1 MHTITKWVLGT
12 IVLWVSVVPSIS
24 FGVQSYDL
32 NGDGK
37 ADLLWRHKD
46 NGTVAVWLMNGAS
59 IASVAVLG
67 GVPSNWEI
75 EQVAD
80 VNGDGKADVIWQNTN
95 SGTVAVWLMDG
106 TKVDSVGVPGSVSP
120 QWEIQP

>member
-1 MHTITKWVLGT
+1 MNTITKWVLGT

-37 ADLLWRHKD
+37 ADILWRHLST
-46 NGTVAVWLMNGAS
+46 GTVAVWLMNGTS
-59 IASVAVLG
+59 IASTALLG
-67 GVPSNWEI
+67 GVPSDWDI

-80 VNGDGKADVIWQNTN
+80 VNGDGKADVIWQSAN
-95 SGTVAVWLMDG
+95 GTVAVWLMDG
-106 TKVDSVGVPGSVSP
+106 TVVDSVEVPGSVSP
-120 QWEIQP
+120 EWEIQP

>member
-1 MHTITKWVLGT
+1 MSRRIRRNHQ
-12 IVLWVSVVPSIS
+12 PA
-24 FGVQSYDL
+24 F
-32 NGDGK
+32 K
-37 ADLLWRHKD
+37 AKVALAALKGDLLWRHKG
-46 NGTVAVWLMNGAS
+46 NGTVVVWLMNGTA
-59 IASVAVLG
+59 IASTALLG
-67 GVPSNWEI
+67 GVPTHWEI

-120 QWEIQP
+120 EWKIQP